1 MIKKE
6 WSTFLKN
13 RWLIIVA
20 ICLSLQFQVF
30 IRGFFL
36 VRYGTL
42 TAIQVIFP
50 VAVVNEDQKV
60 TYNQTVLDVGKELAS
75 NLEKN
80 DSMNFSL
87 VSATKAN
94 QGLKNGDYYMI
105 ITIPSDFSKMRR
117 HY

>member
-1 MIKKE
+1 MEGEKFMIKKE
-6 WSTFLKN
+6 WSTFFKN

-20 ICLSLQFQVF
+20 IAIVAIPS
-30 IRGFFL
+30 IYSGIFL
-36 VRYGTL
+36 GSIWDPYGNTSN
-42 TAIQVIFP
+42 IP

-87 VSATKAN
+87 VSATKAD
-94 QGLKNGDYYMI
+94 QGLKNGDY
-105 ITIPSDFSKMRR
+105 
-117 HY
+117 